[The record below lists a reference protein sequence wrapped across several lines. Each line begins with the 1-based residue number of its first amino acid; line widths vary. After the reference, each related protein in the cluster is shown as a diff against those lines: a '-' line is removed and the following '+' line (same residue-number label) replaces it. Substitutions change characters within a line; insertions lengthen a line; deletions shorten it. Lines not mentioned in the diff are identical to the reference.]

1 MTTKTSDILGA
12 FAVILVAVAILLLY
26 YFGAKQLSN
35 NAPTPTRYEP
45 DSNYI
50 KYVN

>member
-1 MTTKTSDILGA
+1 MTNKSNDILGA
-12 FAVILVAVAILLLY
+12 FIIMLIALAIVLLY

-50 KYVN
+50 KYIN